1 MKKLIT
7 ICLIMAT
14 VFTVNAQDGKPTKEQ
29 TVEFIKSYFKDKSI
43 KVDEFNDK
51 TKIYRSSEYTNFSV
65 DFDYNTSQMIIN
77 FEYEGVFQA
86 VTAPSLDN
94 KTITNNK
101 YVFNIYD
108 IESIKTIF
116 YGSGPYEANLKFIP
130 IPNKMIETYKDNKE
144 QKQEKEISIVVEKS
158 YGINLSIE
166 AAKLMKA
173 FNHLRKLCGAPDPI
187 SFD

>member
-1 MKKLIT
+1 MKK
-7 ICLIMAT
+7 
-14 VFTVNAQDGKPTKEQ
+14 QQ
-29 TVEFIKSYFKDKSI
+29 
-43 KVDEFNDK
+43 
-51 TKIYRSSEYTNFSV
+51 
-65 DFDYNTSQMIIN
+65 
-77 FEYEGVFQA
+77 
-86 VTAPSLDN
+86 
-94 KTITNNK
+94 
-101 YVFNIYD
+101 NIL
-108 IESIKTIF
+108 TMQN
-116 YGSGPYEANLKFIP
+116 EANLKFIP